1 MTIKSLGVQPDSP
14 TDLHY
19 DFDQAVSLLGPLCLL
34 HKIITMPM
42 LITIAF
48 ITPSNPIKETVII
61 PSGPMRKLRHGAY
74 SPSPERR

>member
-1 MTIKSLGVQPDSP
+1 
-14 TDLHY
+14 
-19 DFDQAVSLLGPLCLL
+19 
-34 HKIITMPM
+34 M